1 MAEEAKVKMNTEK
14 VKIEKMTMGM
24 QIMQSLKLPGIR
36 YASPGLVVIIALLLL
51 ALLAP
56 YLTIYDPVQASLSE
70 PMHPP
75 SLDHPFGTDHLGRDL
90 FSRLLYG
97 TRVSILVGMSA
108 AALAVGLGAL
118 IGLLSGYYGG
128 RIDSILMRLVDTVY
142 SPPETILLMVLVT
155 MFTRNVWTII
165 LAIGLTHWMSTARL
179 VRSEA
184 LSIRQRPFVESAVA
198 LGAKD
203 SYILL
208 RHITP
213 NLLYIAVISVTL
225 MTAHAILTES
235 FLSFLGLG
243 IPPHLPS
250 WGNMLNEAQRD
261 IMRGIWWTTLFPG
274 MMIVITVLSINLLG
288 EDLKK
293 RLAPNRE
300 GRLEL

>member
-1 MAEEAKVKMNTEK
+1 MAEE
-14 VKIEKMTMGM
+14 VKISSEKTKMKFL
-24 QIMQSLKLPGIR
+24 ISKLSTIR
-36 YASPGLVVIIALLLL
+36 YASPGLLVIVALLLL
-51 ALLAP
+51 ALMAP
-56 YLTIYDPVQASLSE
+56 YLTFYDPVRASLSE

-75 SLDHPFGTDHLGRDL
+75 SYDHPFGTDHLGRDL
-90 FSRLLYG
+90 FSRILFG
-97 TRVSILVGMSA
+97 TRVSLLVGMSA
-108 AALAVGLGAL
+108 AAIAVCLGAL
-118 IGLLSGYYGG
+118 IGLLSGYFGG
-128 RIDSILMRLVDTVY
+128 WIDSVLMRLVDTIY
-142 SPPETILLMVLVT
+142 SPPETILLMVIVT

-184 LSIRQRPFVESAVA
+184 LSIRQRPFVESAIA

-208 RHITP
+208 RHLTP
-213 NLLYIAVISVTL
+213 NLLYILVISVTL

-261 IMRGIWWTTLFPG
+261 IMRGVWWTTLFPG
-274 MMIVITVLSINLLG
+274 LMIVITVLSINLLG
-288 EDLKK
+288 EELKG
-293 RLAPNRE
+293 RLAPKKE
-300 GRLEL
+300 GRHEL